1 VEHLSALRCIPN
13 LLVLRPA
20 DAAETAE
27 AWRTALKHRCG
38 PTALVLTR
46 QKLALLDRTRCAP
59 ASGVARGAY
68 TLLDCPGE
76 PRVVLLASGSEV
88 QVALDAQT
96 ALALDGIS
104 ARVVSVPSHELF
116 ARQDLAYRNQVLLPG
131 VPRVAVEAAHRMSW
145 YHLMG
150 ERGIV
155 IGIDRFGASAP
166 FQKLYEEYGITATA
180 VATAARSL
188 IG

>member
-1 VEHLSALRCIPN
+1 
-13 LLVLRPA
+13 
-20 DAAETAE
+20 
-27 AWRTALKHRCG
+27 
-38 PTALVLTR
+38 
-46 QKLALLDRTRCAP
+46 
-59 ASGVARGAY
+59 
-68 TLLDCPGE
+68 LLDCPGE

-116 ARQDLAYRNQVLLPG
+116 ASQDLAYRNQVLPPG
-131 VPRVAVEAAHRMSW
+131 VPRVAVEAAHPMSW

-180 VATAARSL
+180 VAVAARSL